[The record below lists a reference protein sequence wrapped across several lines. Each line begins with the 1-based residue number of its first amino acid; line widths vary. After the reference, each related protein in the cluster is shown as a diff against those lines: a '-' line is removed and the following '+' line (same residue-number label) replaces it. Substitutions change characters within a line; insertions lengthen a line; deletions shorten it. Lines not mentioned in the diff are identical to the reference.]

1 MVNSKHDKKSI
12 TRNAGRQALRE
23 QEASRERGSR
33 GSWGKKDWL
42 QHSGEALKVD
52 HCWEKVRCGPTGEV
66 GEPADRA
73 SVGARG
79 VLELKK
85 ASPM

>member
-12 TRNAGRQALRE
+12 TMSPGRQALRE

-33 GSWGKKDWL
+33 GLWGEEDWL

-52 HCWEKVRCGPTGEV
+52 HCWEKVRCGPTV

-73 SVGARG
+73 SVVPEG
-79 VLELKK
+79 
-85 ASPM
+85 SWS